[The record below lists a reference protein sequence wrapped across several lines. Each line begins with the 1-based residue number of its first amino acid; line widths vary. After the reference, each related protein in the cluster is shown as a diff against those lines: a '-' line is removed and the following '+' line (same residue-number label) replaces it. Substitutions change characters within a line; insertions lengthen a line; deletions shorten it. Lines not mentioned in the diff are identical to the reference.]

1 MSHTYLITLKPLE
14 PFFFGGEFTFGADE
28 TRKESSRYSATSTQ
42 FPQQTA
48 LLGMLRKTMLI
59 QNGNLT
65 MHRKGEWVDSSG
77 RGKFS
82 QNHEDAKNLAG
93 TGAFSY
99 ENSVDLG
106 SIVFLSPIFIKDGK
120 SCFTANAKDY
130 GLELKAQENALV
142 SFGSGRKQ
150 ALVFQ
155 DYDAKK
161 HECFEFISQ
170 NKKLKNFEDF
180 FKEIETVGI
189 KKSKDSESDEDGFFR
204 KKSYFPQKSAHFA
217 FFATFSEP
225 LKWNSSV
232 IVSLGADQSSF
243 ALTLKEELE
252 GFELLFKEV
261 HEVKELSRMVLVSET
276 VISQEAYEACSFI
289 WGKRTSFRQ
298 LTNARH
304 GKKSKRYYLLERGS
318 VLYTEDLQRLDK
330 ALNQEHLRTVGI
342 NHYFKIEGKK
352 HV

>member
-1 MSHTYLITLKPLE
+1 MKYSYLITLKPLE

-59 QNGNLT
+59 QNGNLS
-65 MHRKGEWVDSSG
+65 MHRKGEWVDSKG

-82 QNHEDAKNLAG
+82 QNYEDAKSLAG

-106 SIVFLSPIFIKDGK
+106 SIVSLSPVFIKDGE
-120 SCFTANAKDY
+120 SCFIANAKDY
-130 GLELKAQENALV
+130 DLELKAQENASV
-142 SFGSGRKQ
+142 SFGSGSKQ
-150 ALVFQ
+150 ALVFER
-155 DYDAKK
+155 YDAKK
-161 HECFEFISQ
+161 HEHFEFISQ
-170 NKKLKNFEDF
+170 NKELKNFADF

-189 KKSKDSESDEDGFFR
+189 KKSKAGESDEDSFFR
-204 KKSYFPQKSAHFA
+204 KKSYFPKASAHFA
-217 FFATFSEP
+217 FVATFSEP
-225 LKWNSSV
+225 LEWENNPL
-232 IVSLGADQSSF
+232 VSLGADQSSF
-243 ALTLKEELE
+243 SLAIKKEDKDL
-252 GFELLFKEV
+252 ELLFEEV
-261 HEVKELSRMVLVSET
+261 HEVKELSRVVLASET
-276 VISQEAYEACSFI
+276 IVSKEVYEACSFI

-298 LTNARH
+298 LTNARQ

-330 ALNQEHLRTVGI
+330 ALKQEHLQTIGI